1 MEGLFP
7 SVRIIDPRV
16 LFDDIR
22 FYINKRREGLL
33 NMLKVKNFFKGK
45 RNDISIFNSIFMLLL
60 LYSMVRRMALG
71 YTKEDWNI
79 AEWLINYRGGFVRRG
94 LTGQALFDLYNHFG
108 LSPYTVILLI
118 SGLAFVGLAVF
129 FMINF
134 RKKGSSLSILLYP
147 FFLGGLIINNIWAR
161 KDVVIV
167 LIFILL
173 IYLVTENFPT
183 SKKTGTGILKLF
195 ALNVAFS
202 LGLLI
207 HEELGFLAF
216 PILFLIFF
224 NSLKERFSTIKCVLL
239 SILKLIPS
247 LIIFSL
253 CVYYKGSVTA
263 SNLIWN
269 SWKPVPFPF
278 QDMSAVPPS
287 AIGALSWSL
296 QRGLSLT
303 VDTIKNFDGGIYA
316 PIAWVLII
324 AVIFYLLS
332 HLNIYNS
339 EETKVTNNE
348 KTNQYTKT
356 NISSILIFQLL
367 FIIPLFILGW
377 DYARW
382 IFLWVTT
389 SFSLLILLPDEKL
402 ATLFPKFLVHFSE
415 KVDCFLSS
423 IFRSIRSR
431 ESYFI
436 VLLFLGVPSY
446 SWTLE
451 EYTHSTPIYFVI
463 ANISNFI
470 YMLGKAVIPLVK

>member
-1 MEGLFP
+1 M
-7 SVRIIDPRV
+7 SR
-16 LFDDIR
+16 
-22 FYINKRREGLL
+22 
-33 NMLKVKNFFKGK
+33 VKNFFKIS
-45 RNDISIFNSIFMLLL
+45 RNDIDVFNGIFMLLL
-60 LYSMVRRMALG
+60 LYSVIRRIVLG

-94 LTGQALFDLYNHFG
+94 LTGQALFDLYNHFEI
-108 LSPYTVILLI
+108 SPYTVILLI
-118 SGLAFVGLAVF
+118 SGLAFVGLVVF
-129 FMINF
+129 FVINF
-134 RKKGSSLSILLYP
+134 RKRGLHLSILLYP
-147 FFLGGLIINNIWAR
+147 FFLGGLIIDNIWVR

-173 IYLVTENFPT
+173 IYLATWNST
-183 SKKTGTGILKLF
+183 SSKKTGAKILKLF
-195 ALNVAFS
+195 ALNVVFS

-224 NSLKERFSTIKCVLL
+224 NSQRERFSAIKSALL
-239 SILKLIPS
+239 SILKLLPS
-247 LIIFSL
+247 LIIFFL
-253 CVYYKGSVTA
+253 CIYYKGTVTA
-263 SNLIWN
+263 SNLIWD
-269 SWKPVPFPF
+269 SWKSVPFPF

-287 AIGALSWSL
+287 AIDALSWSL
-296 QRGLSLT
+296 QKGLSLT

-332 HLNIYNS
+332 HLNIYNG
-339 EETKVTNNE
+339 EETGVTNNE
-348 KTNQYTKT
+348 KTKPYTKT

-367 FIIPLFILGW
+367 FITPLFILGW

-389 SFSLLILLPDEKL
+389 SFSLLLLLPDEKL
-402 ATLFPKFLVHFSE
+402 ATLFPKSLAHFGDKIDHFLF
-415 KVDCFLSS
+415 S
-423 IFRSIRSR
+423 IFQSIRSR

-436 VLLFLGVPSY
+436 VLLFLGVPGY

-451 EYTHSTPIYFVI
+451 GYIHSTPIYFVI

-470 YMLGKAVIPLVK
+470 YLIGKAVIHSLG